1 MIKVIC
7 GMIGSGKTTYALQ
20 NKRADD
26 ILLDWDTLVE
36 AFHTDNP
43 LWVKGAQ
50 DILLEYFSKKNH
62 DIWYITTKLDSNELE
77 LLNKIKDVEYIWIN
91 TTKEQCIKN
100 IIVRNRENER
110 EGIKGLIRANERIY
124 NDYYI
129 NKDINYKVV
138 EIFDSG
144 ERW

>member
-1 MIKVIC
+1 MVKVIC

-20 NKRADD
+20 NKKSDD

-43 LWVKGAQ
+43 VWIKGAQ

-62 DIWYITTKLDSNELE
+62 DIWYITTGLGSNELE
-77 LLNKIKDVEYIWIN
+77 LLNQIKDVEYIWIN

-100 IIVRNRENER
+100 IIVRNRGNET
-110 EGIKGLIRANERIY
+110 EKIKALIRANKRIY
-124 NDYYI
+124 NDYYV
-129 NKDINYKVV
+129 NKDINYRIV
-138 EIFDSG
+138 EVFDSG